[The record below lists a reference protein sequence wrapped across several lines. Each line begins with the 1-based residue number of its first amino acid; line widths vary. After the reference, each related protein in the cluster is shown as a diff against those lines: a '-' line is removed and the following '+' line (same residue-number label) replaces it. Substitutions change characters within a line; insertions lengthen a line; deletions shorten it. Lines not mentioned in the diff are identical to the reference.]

1 MSNNQNP
8 GPDDYRAQAPTDGQ
22 NPYPGQGVY
31 STPPNWSNPNM
42 WPPKSQDPQPSKK
55 PGHKVR
61 NSIFAAL
68 LFMGGC
74 TVGTAIGSDS
84 QPAAGEAPTVTA
96 TATAT
101 ATTTQTITASGKPA
115 PASTVTVTAAA
126 PAPAETSKEA
136 EQVAKTGSNAP
147 SQEWPDGTYEI
158 GTGKDIAPGTYKA
171 IDVAEYGCYVEQSKD
186 ASGDFGSLITNDI
199 ITGPGYVT
207 VLAKANYLTVQGCTL
222 VKK

>member
-8 GPDDYRAQAPTDGQ
+8 GPDDYRVQAPTDGQ

-31 STPPNWSNPNM
+31 STPPNWVNPNQQPKQPIEFQQ
-42 WPPKSQDPQPSKK
+42 PPKKQ
-55 PGHKVR
+55 GHKLR
-61 NSIFAAL
+61 NTIFGAL

-74 TVGTAIGSDS
+74 TFGTAVGSDS

-96 TATAT
+96 TAT
-101 ATTTQTITASGKPA
+101 TTQTVTASGKAA
-115 PASTVTVTAAA
+115 PASTVTVTATA
-126 PAPAETSKEA
+126 PAKA

-199 ITGPGYVT
+199 ITGTGYVT